1 MARDRYPAPGHDEGR
16 PVRTTLTIEPDVAEL
31 LRHEQRRSGRSMK
44 FIVNRAL
51 RFAMGRE
58 APEPPSRR
66 EPCPLPFSRLEAHR
80 QSLAVASSAQARD
93 DQEFVDA
100 VYDRDHE

>member
-1 MARDRYPAPGHDEGR
+1 M
-16 PVRTTLTIEPDVAEL
+16 RTTLAIEPDVAEL
-31 LRHEQRRSGRSMK
+31 LRHEQQRSGRSMK

-51 RFAMGRE
+51 RFAMGRA
-58 APEPPSRR
+58 APELSSSRR

-100 VYDRDHE
+100 AYDRDHE